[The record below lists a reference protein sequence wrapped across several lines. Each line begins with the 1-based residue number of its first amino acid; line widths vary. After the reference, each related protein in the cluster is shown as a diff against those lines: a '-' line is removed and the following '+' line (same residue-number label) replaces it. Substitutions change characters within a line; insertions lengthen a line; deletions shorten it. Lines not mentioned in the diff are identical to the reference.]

1 MDNDRFWGRARIAS
15 GLTVVHGRDPAPLVR
30 IDLHTHS
37 NRSDGTDPVDV
48 LMAHAKRAG
57 LDVIALTDHDTADG
71 WADGRRAAEDLGI
84 GFVPG
89 IEISCKLDGIS
100 VHLLGYLPDPSY
112 PGLAEELRI
121 VRDGRTDRIPSIVAR
136 LNSLGVDLT
145 VDEVLAQA
153 TGTPSVGRPHVA
165 DALVAKGTVANR
177 SEAFDRFLADGRPG
191 HVSHYAIEPGRAID
205 LVREAGGVP
214 IIAHPWGRS
223 SYKVMT
229 ADTIARLVDGPR
241 PGRYRGRPPGPLGA
255 TPGRRCAGSPQD
267 LGIIYTGSSD
277 HHGDGKIDHDLGVN
291 STEPEQFERLLE
303 VAKVNAAAA
312 SEAQVPE
319 AYLP

>member
-1 MDNDRFWGRARIAS
+1 M
-15 GLTVVHGRDPAPLVR
+15 R

-48 LMAHAKRAG
+48 LIAKAKRSG

-71 WADGRRAAEDLGI
+71 WAEGRRAAEELGI

-89 IEISCKLDGIS
+89 IEISCKLNGIS
-100 VHLLGYLPDPSY
+100 VHLLGYLLDPSY
-112 PGLAEELRI
+112 QPLAEELGR

-136 LNSLGVDLT
+136 LNGAGVAVT

-165 DALVAKGTVANR
+165 DALVANGTVASR
-177 SEAFDRFLADGRPG
+177 GEAFDRFLADGRPG
-191 HVSHYAIEPGRAID
+191 HVSHYAIDPGRAID
-205 LVREAGGVP
+205 LVRAAGGVP
-214 IIAHPWGRS
+214 VIAHPWGRS

-229 ADTIARLVDGPR
+229 AETIARLVEEHG
-241 PGRYRGRPPGPLGA
+241 L
-255 TPGRRCAGSPQD
+255 AGIEVDHQDHSPESRLTLAGIAAD
-267 LGIIYTGSSD
+267 LGIIATGSSD
-277 HHGDGKIDHDLGVN
+277 HHGAGKIDHDLGVN
-291 STEPEQFERLLE
+291 TTTPEQFERLLE
-303 VAKVNAAAA
+303 VAKENATAAAA
-312 SEAQVPE
+312 RAPE

>member
-1 MDNDRFWGRARIAS
+1 M
-15 GLTVVHGRDPAPLVR
+15 R

-71 WADGRRAAEDLGI
+71 WADGRIAAERLGI

-89 IEISCKLDGIS
+89 LEISCKLRGIS

-112 PGLAEELRI
+112 PALAEELRI

-136 LNSLGVDLT
+136 LNGLGVALT

-153 TGTPSVGRPHVA
+153 IGTPSVGRPHVA
-165 DALVAKGTVANR
+165 DALVANGTVANR
-177 SEAFDRFLADGRPG
+177 SEAFDRFLADGKPG

-229 ADTIARLVDGPR
+229 ADTIGRLVDDHG
-241 PGRYRGRPPGPLGA
+241 L
-255 TPGRRCAGSPQD
+255 AGIEVDHQDHSEESRTALREIAQD

-277 HHGDGKIDHDLGVN
+277 HHGVGKIDHDLGVN

-303 VAKVNAAAA
+303 VAKANAAAA
-312 SEAQVPE
+312 TDAQVPE